1 MRTISTQMVGR
12 TLLHEPKTN
21 PLVAARWQGRTVVGG
36 YHNAWSTLIN
46 NQHRNV
52 RSKQLG
58 STNNQSHAL
67 PVGLTRSGQARVCS
81 IPNFKRCG
89 VCERFQQRRRWWR
102 WWLQRR
108 WLDERCC
115 TNPKRIPGSNSGAAK
130 TSQGG
135 TGFVNSDCSHHCKTL
150 LPICK
155 YM

>member
-1 MRTISTQMVGR
+1 MVGR

-89 VCERFQQRRRWWR
+89 VCERFQHRIAEEVVGRT
-102 WWLQRR
+102 L
-108 WLDERCC
+108 LHEPK
-115 TNPKRIPGSNSGAAK
+115 TNPWVKFRRGEDQPGWN
-130 TSQGG
+130 
-135 TGFVNSDCSHHCKTL
+135 GFCEQRLFPSLQNPFANLQVHVISV
-150 LPICK
+150 
-155 YM
+155 